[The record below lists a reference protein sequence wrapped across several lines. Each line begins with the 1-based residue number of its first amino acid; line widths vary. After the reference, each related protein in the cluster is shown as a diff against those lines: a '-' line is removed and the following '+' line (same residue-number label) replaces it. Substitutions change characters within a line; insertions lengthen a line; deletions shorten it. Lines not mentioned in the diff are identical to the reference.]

1 MQAALPAVAG
11 RMPRPSEQAP
21 GRALVLASFDSFLKA
36 AKPIGEALAAA
47 GWQVDTRLVRVRAG
61 QLSRRQLTALGYLAP
76 PPAATLAET
85 IAAPGLIDYDV
96 IVLGLDGRRTR
107 AVLGGLRRLPLAA
120 RKTRP
125 LTIALYPGIVFRH
138 QVHGL
143 ANRFGADLIL
153 FNSPA
158 DHAHYEATCAA
169 LGVAADRGFCFG
181 STVIRADDRSRPAP
195 VWPPRTILYAE
206 QPDVPASRI
215 ERLYLVDRLI
225 AYARAH
231 PERTVIIK
239 PRHAPGETTLRPTIH
254 HLAGIVRRAERR
266 GLKPANLRLVYEPI
280 EHLLDTVD
288 LCLTVSSTVALQA
301 AARGIPFAIVGDFG
315 ICEDYGTNFF
325 IDSGCLTTFDA
336 LQADHKPALRAHWLE
351 RHVLAA
357 EANIPALVDTI
368 AQWRDTQHQ
377 GGHACAWPHDP
388 FAAMAASFDRYQTA
402 DGARSTGLPL
412 RATCRISPLW
422 ARKMRKLV
430 REPRRF
436 FADMAMNWYA
446 QLAAACRRAARRF
459 DHSSIDNR
467 DADGAVHPV
476 SLKAARTVSM
486 GRNRY
491 RLSGG

>member
-1 MQAALPAVAG
+1 MQSALPASS
-11 RMPRPSEQAP
+11 RPMPDPSKAAP
-21 GRALVLASFDSFLKA
+21 ARALVLASFDSFLKA
-36 AKPIGEALAAA
+36 ARPIGEALAAA

-61 QLSRRQLTALGYLAP
+61 QLSRRQLSALGYSEP

-85 IAAPGLIDYDV
+85 IAAPGLIDYDA
-96 IVLGLDGRRTR
+96 IILGLDGRRTLG
-107 AVLGGLRRLPLAA
+107 VLGGLKRLPLAG

-138 QVHGL
+138 QMHGL

-158 DHAHYEATCAA
+158 DHAHYEATCEA
-169 LGVAADRGFCFG
+169 LGVAADRGLCFG
-181 STVIRADDRSRPAP
+181 STVICASETPRAAP
-195 VWPPRTILYAE
+195 VWPPQTILYAE

-225 AYARAH
+225 AYTRAH
-231 PERTVIIK
+231 PKRTVIIK

-254 HLAGIVRRAERR
+254 HLAGIVRLAERR
-266 GLKPANLRLVYEPI
+266 GLLPANLRLVYEPI
-280 EHLLDTVD
+280 EHLLDVAD

-315 ICEDYGTNFF
+315 ICEDYGTHFF

-336 LQADHKPALRAHWLE
+336 LEADEQPALRPQWLK

-357 EANIPALVDTI
+357 AANSAALVETI
-368 AQWRDTQHQ
+368 AQWRANQRQ
-377 GGHACAWPHDP
+377 AGCAWAWPHDP
-388 FAAMAASFDRYQTA
+388 FAALGESFGRYQAA
-402 DGARSTGLPL
+402 DGAQATGLPL
-412 RATCRISPLW
+412 RATCRVSPVW
-422 ARKMRKLV
+422 ARKLRKLI
-430 REPRRF
+430 REPKRF
-436 FADMAMNWYA
+436 FADMAMNWHA
-446 QLAAACRRAARRF
+446 RLTAACRWAAPRF
-459 DHSSIDNR
+459 DHASIDNR
-467 DADGAVHPV
+467 DGDAAHPV
-476 SLKAARTVSM
+476 SLKAASTVSM

>member
-1 MQAALPAVAG
+1 MEAALPAASG
-11 RMPRPSEQAP
+11 PMPVPSKAAP
-21 GRALVLASFDSFLKA
+21 ARALVLASFDSFLKA
-36 AKPIGEALAAA
+36 AKPIGDALAAA

-61 QLSRRQLTALGYLAP
+61 QVSRRQLSALGYAAP
-76 PPAATLAET
+76 LPAATLAET
-85 IAAPGLIDYDV
+85 IAQAGLIDYDA

-107 AVLGGLRRLPLAA
+107 AVLAGLRRLSLGG

-138 QVHGL
+138 QMHGL

-169 LGVAADRGFCFG
+169 LGVAADRGLCFG
-181 STVIRADDRSRPAP
+181 ATVICASETPRAAP

-231 PERTVIIK
+231 PERNLVIK

-254 HLAGIVRRAERR
+254 HLAGIVRLAERR
-266 GLKPANLRLVYEPI
+266 GLLPANLRLVYEPV
-280 EHLLDTVD
+280 ERLLDAAD

-301 AARGIPFAIVGDFG
+301 AARGIPFAILGDFG
-315 ICEDYGTNFF
+315 VCEDYGTHFF
-325 IDSGCLTTFDA
+325 VDSGCLTTFDA
-336 LQADHKPALRAHWLE
+336 LEADEQPALRPHWFK

-357 EANIPALVDTI
+357 DANSAALVETI
-368 AQWRDTQHQ
+368 AQWRATQRQ
-377 GGHACAWPHDP
+377 AGRACAWPHDP
-388 FAAMAASFDRYQTA
+388 FVALGESFSRYQAA
-402 DGARSTGLPL
+402 DGAQITGLPL
-412 RATCRISPLW
+412 RATCRVSPLW
-422 ARKMRKLV
+422 ARKLRKLM

-436 FADMAMNWYA
+436 FADMAMNWHA
-446 QLAAACRRAARRF
+446 RLTNTCRRAGDRPRALIQPHF
-459 DHSSIDNR
+459 
-467 DADGAVHPV
+467 P
-476 SLKAARTVSM
+476 SM
-486 GRNRY
+486 LNQTAKTGFL
-491 RLSGG
+491 RLTSFPLDRAGGL